1 MVPGAPPPRLQTASG
16 ALPSSTPQPVTAAA
30 GPSPNGPS
38 PNGPASNGPASTTL
52 PPGAT
57 PLDHIPLFAPL
68 TAQVRGELA
77 AWMQKKVVASG
88 ESIFNEGEPGDAMY
102 VIEDGYVSVFVTD
115 PAMGLTVDVASLGR
129 GEAFG
134 EMALVT
140 GEGRKASV
148 KALERTS
155 LWVLHRDVFFRL
167 VQAVPQMGITIA
179 ATLARR
185 LDEMNRTQRVAF
197 GTLRGASIPAEL
209 RDAVP
214 QNVATRHKM
223 VPVSTA
229 GGIVTLACVDP
240 QNRVGLDE
248 MKRLLRGV
256 DIKLMAVAED
266 DFNRFMATQMTQ
278 NLAARVAQ
286 QAQVKNYAALAKGAV
301 SYLGSAG
308 DVDAGSLRAAAQSAD
323 VVELL
328 NQILFEGIDRGASD
342 IHIEPERTNLVVR
355 YRIDGRLT
363 VRTGDIPIA
372 AHNAVVSRLKVLA
385 SVDIA
390 EKRMPQ
396 DGRISLKVNTK
407 NYDLRLATVNTK
419 YGEKVVMRVLDASSL
434 QADLGSLILA
444 DKVCTAIRNLF
455 YRPNGLVLV
464 TGPTG
469 SGKSTTLYAA
479 IAERRSPELS
489 IATIEDPIEYTMEG
503 ITQVQVNEAIHLGFP
518 DVMRTFLRQDPNI
531 LLVGETRDAET
542 AKLACSAALTGHLVI
557 SSFHTN
563 DAISAIQ
570 RLRAMEVENYL
581 VADALL
587 GVINQRLV
595 RRICPACR
603 VETNYGDLV
612 AQNLQRAGVVV
623 EGRTR
628 FFKGQGCAQCR
639 GEGFKGRAGVYELL
653 LVNPAVREAIARGA
667 PAHEVRNVAADGSY
681 VNLARYATFLLSEGL
696 TVPSEVLRIL
706 PKNEGPLST

>member
-1 MVPGAPPPRLQTASG
+1 MSDQPKPPMAPMAPGPTTTTTTA
-16 ALPSSTPQPVTAAA
+16 AAAA
-30 GPSPNGPS
+30 GP
-38 PNGPASNGPASTTL
+38 
-52 PPGAT
+52 T

-68 TAQVRGELA
+68 TAQVRSELTS
-77 AWMQKKVVASG
+77 WMQKRVCAAG
-88 ESIFNEGEPGDAMY
+88 DIIFNEGDPGDAMY
-102 VIEDGYVSVFVTD
+102 VIEDGFVSVFVTD
-115 PAMGLTVDVASLGR
+115 ATMGLTVDVAALGR

-185 LDEMNRTQRVAF
+185 LDHVNRTQRVAF
-197 GTLRGASIPAEL
+197 GTLRGASIPTEL

-214 QNVATRHKM
+214 HNVCLRHKM

-229 GGIVTLACVDP
+229 AGIVTLACVDP
-240 QNRVGLDE
+240 QNKVGLDE
-248 MKRLLRGV
+248 IKRMLRGV

-278 NLAARVAQ
+278 NLAARVLQQ
-286 QAQVKNYAALAKGAV
+286 QAQTKNYVALSKGAI
-301 SYLGSAG
+301 SFFGSAG
-308 DVDAGSLRAAAQSAD
+308 DGAEADKLKAASTSSDIVD
-323 VVELL
+323 LL
-328 NQILFEGIDRGASD
+328 NTIIFEGIDRGCSD
-342 IHIEPERTNLVVR
+342 IHIEPERNTLVIR
-355 YRIDGRLT
+355 YRIDGRLV
-363 VRTGDIPIA
+363 VRPGDIPIA
-372 AHNAVVSRLKVLA
+372 AHLAIVSRLKVLA

-390 EKRMPQ
+390 ERRLPQ
-396 DGRISLKVNTK
+396 DGRISLKQGNK

-419 YGEKVVMRVLDASSL
+419 YGEKIVMRVLDPSSL

-469 SGKSTTLYAA
+469 SGKSTTLYASL
-479 IAERRSPELS
+479 AERRSPEIS

-518 DVMRTFLRQDPNI
+518 DIMRTFLRQDPNI
-531 LLVGETRDAET
+531 ILVGETRDAET

-563 DAISAIQ
+563 DAISAVQ

-595 RRICPACR
+595 RRLCPACR

-612 AQNLQRAGVVV
+612 VQNLQRAGVAVDAT
-623 EGRTR
+623 TR
-628 FFKGQGCAQCR
+628 FYKGQGCPQCR

-653 LVNPAVREAIARGA
+653 VVSAAVREAISRGA
-667 PAHEVRNVAADGSY
+667 PAHEIKKAAADGSY
-681 VNLARYATFLLSEGL
+681 VPLSRYATFLLAEGL

-706 PKNEGPLST
+706 PKMEGPVTT